1 MRCIQIHTATYPT
14 PEHAHVCVCAR
25 TRVRCVC
32 MRACMRVYMNL
43 THHFFSQT
51 PLLVFALGALLSPL
65 CYPLLGLF
73 YPGLAQ
79 REDPRPPNRRR
90 ENGGLRNQNKQTK
103 NKEPVLHIAGKAAAL
118 AAEIVAESEDCVE
131 RHLRGEHQVEVSS
144 KLKSAPC

>member
-1 MRCIQIHTATYPT
+1 
-14 PEHAHVCVCAR
+14 
-25 TRVRCVC
+25 
-32 MRACMRVYMNL
+32 MRVYMNL

-131 RHLRGEHQVEVSS
+131 RHLRGQHQVEVSS